1 MVLHARSFVISVPVS
16 SSARVCSLSSI
27 LDSYVITGV
36 HGEESITLPFPC
48 ALSFLLHPLSP
59 PCPPTSRR
67 AGNTCFPLTSALSS
81 LHLPSQA
88 LSSPLHSR
96 SHSRPISFSLAA
108 PHSPLHSSSHS

>member
-1 MVLHARSFVISVPVS
+1 MVLHARSFAISIPVS
-16 SSARVCSLSSI
+16 SSVRVCSLSSI

-36 HGEESITLPFPC
+36 HGEESITLPFPR

-59 PCPPTSRR
+59 PC
-67 AGNTCFPLTSALSS
+67 FPLTSAPSS
-81 LHLPSQA
+81 LRLPSQA

-108 PHSPLHSSSHS
+108 PHSPSHSSLHS